1 MLQNL
6 FKRNTTKPQVWQSSQ
21 TAHHLIDLQDVVKS
35 YATAAGDFLALKNVN
50 LQVDGGEFVAVIGKS
65 GSGKST
71 LSNMITGIDRPS
83 SGAVVVNGTSV
94 HKMSEGQI
102 ARWRGLSVGVV
113 FQFIQL
119 LPTLTVLENVM
130 LPMDFCNVYS
140 GRERRERAI
149 YLLEQVELAEQMD
162 KLPTAISGGQ
172 QQRAAIARS
181 LATDPPIV
189 VADEPTGNLD
199 SRTADSIFSLF
210 EKLVDGGK
218 TILMVTHDDDLAE
231 RVTRTVTIADGR
243 IVDDIRSQRRSLS
256 VPQPVRQSEALLVR
270 PVPVFQPNDVGVYA
284 LQGGSGD

>member
-1 MLQNL
+1 M
-6 FKRNTTKPQVWQSSQ
+6 
-21 TAHHLIDLQDVVKS
+21 
-35 YATAAGDFLALKNVN
+35 
-50 LQVDGGEFVAVIGKS
+50 
-65 GSGKST
+65 
-71 LSNMITGIDRPS
+71 
-83 SGAVVVNGTSV
+83 
-94 HKMSEGQI
+94 
-102 ARWRGLSVGVV
+102 
-113 FQFIQL
+113 
-119 LPTLTVLENVM
+119 
-130 LPMDFCNVYS
+130 
-140 GRERRERAI
+140 
-149 YLLEQVELAEQMD
+149 
-162 KLPTAISGGQ
+162 
-172 QQRAAIARS
+172 
-181 LATDPPIV
+181 

>member
-1 MLQNL
+1 
-6 FKRNTTKPQVWQSSQ
+6 
-21 TAHHLIDLQDVVKS
+21 
-35 YATAAGDFLALKNVN
+35 
-50 LQVDGGEFVAVIGKS
+50 
-65 GSGKST
+65 
-71 LSNMITGIDRPS
+71 
-83 SGAVVVNGTSV
+83 V

-113 FQFIQL
+113 FQFFQL